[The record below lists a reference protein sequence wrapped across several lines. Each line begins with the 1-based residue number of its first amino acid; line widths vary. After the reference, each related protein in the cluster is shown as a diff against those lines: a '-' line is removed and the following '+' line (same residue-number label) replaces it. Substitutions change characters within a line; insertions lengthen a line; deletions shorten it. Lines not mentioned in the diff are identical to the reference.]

1 MGVQTPPLP
10 WSPAAWEQAQAAA
23 PLAASALC
31 DHGNAGIPLQRWQP
45 KAPLADGRSLP
56 RLQPAEG
63 IPVTGCPSWGEP
75 FCSPGNSAPSLPHA
89 EPAPSLSAYAVPC
102 LAEETAKPNYTAL
115 KEIVKKKNSASQ
127 GKKKV
132 SCWRWFHWG
141 SNPGPSACK
150 ADVITTTLWNRHVQL
165 SLLHCPY

>member
-23 PLAASALC
+23 PLVASALC

-45 KAPLADGRSLP
+45 KAPLSDGRSLP

-63 IPVTGCPSWGEP
+63 IPVTGCPSWRKP

-115 KEIVKKKNSASQ
+115 KEIVKKKKTARAK
-127 GKKKV
+127 GKKKRSV
-132 SCWRWFHWG
+132 AGAG
-141 SNPGPSACK
+141 STGARTQ
-150 ADVITTTLWNRHVQL
+150 D
-165 SLLHCPY
+165 LLRVKQT